1 MTSRLHAAAL
11 SLLGWYLMA
20 PPFDP
25 KGNVIEDAPLEKW
38 EILGSFDGADK
49 CGVSRDVFR
58 ERLRSEAQDLDAELD
73 AKIPA
78 GKFHSEDE
86 AKEAGRATA
95 AKTDRLRVRFQQ
107 VVCVSTD
114 DPRLKPRGR
123 TPSPAN

>member
-1 MTSRLHAAAL
+1 MNRRHAAAL
-11 SLLGWYLMA
+11 FLLGWYLMA

-25 KGNVIEDAPLEKW
+25 KGNVIEDAPLAKW

-58 ERLRSEAQDLDAELD
+58 ERLRGEAQDLEAELD

-78 GKFHSEDE
+78 GEFKSEDE
-86 AKEAGRATA
+86 AKEAGLATA
-95 AKTDRLRVRFQQ
+95 AETHPLQVRFQE

-114 DPRLKPRGR
+114 DPRLKPQSR